1 MWHVAYVEANVLN
14 KQMANTI
21 GVNTYIAT
29 CVVNVL
35 FDLIRTEFLPGPLG
49 SRTVWISVLRINVSS
64 EAKVR
69 FSLIEVA
76 WST

>member
-1 MWHVAYVEANVLN
+1 MTDATGLN
-14 KQMANTI
+14 A
-21 GVNTYIAT
+21 YIAT
-29 CVVNVL
+29 CVVNVF

-49 SRTVWISVLRINVSS
+49 LRTVRKSVLKINVSS

-69 FSLIEVA
+69 FSLMEVA